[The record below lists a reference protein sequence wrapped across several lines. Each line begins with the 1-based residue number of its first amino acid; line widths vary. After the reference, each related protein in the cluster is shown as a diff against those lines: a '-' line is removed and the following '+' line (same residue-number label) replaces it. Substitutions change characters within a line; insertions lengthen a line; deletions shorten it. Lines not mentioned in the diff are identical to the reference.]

1 MPPTDVQEHTFAT
14 RRTAR
19 YYTLEPGDAVRE
31 VWFVLHGYGQLASY
45 FLRHFR
51 AIDNGHRLIIAPE
64 ALSRFYL
71 QEYQRVGASWMTR
84 EAREAEIDD
93 YLRYLD
99 ALYDRIFES
108 LDRDIVT
115 VHLLGF
121 SQGGATASRWATLG
135 QIQPDR
141 LLLWAGDLAHD
152 IDLAACGEQLG
163 GMDLTFIIGNE
174 DEFITPDKIAVQE
187 ARLSKH
193 HIPYRF
199 IPFDGKH
206 RLDAAVLKALA
217 NE

>member
-1 MPPTDVQEHTFAT
+1 MPPTEFQNHTLAIE
-14 RRTAR
+14 RTAR
-19 YYTLEPGDAVRE
+19 YYTLEPADEVRE

-51 AIDNGHRLIIAPE
+51 AIDDGHRLIVAPE

-71 QEYQRVGASWMTR
+71 QDHQRVGASWMTR

-99 ALYDRIFES
+99 ALYDRIFAS
-108 LDRDIVT
+108 LDRDAVT

-121 SQGGATASRWATLG
+121 SQGGATASRWAMQG

-152 IDLAACGEQLG
+152 IDLAACGERLG
-163 GMDLTFIIGNE
+163 DMNLTFIVGSK
-174 DEFITPDKIAVQE
+174 DEFITPDHLAAQE

-199 IPFDGKH
+199 IPFDGEH

-217 NE
+217 DG